1 MRVRIVILCLV
12 LWMTSGMAP
21 TVYAAP
27 RHQADD
33 AEAVLDQVAAAQA
46 AAPAYSDN
54 FRQASDAWYT
64 GEDEDAAYFFENGTY
79 HIRVNAE
86 SLLSWAM
93 GDITNLADFY
103 LEVDAYYVAGPQNN
117 ESGIVF
123 RHLDDDNFYLFGVGN
138 DGLFSLRK
146 KVDGEWTDLQE
157 WTESDA
163 ILVEESSVNA
173 LGILA
178 QGEQIHLL
186 INGEVVASVED
197 DEFSNGNLGLAVSTF
212 DEGGV
217 EIAFDDLRIW
227 TSGEISDA
235 PDLTTPEST
244 PEPDATPE
252 PIDISD
258 RLAEIRDTDV
268 TFSDEFRR
276 DNGEWFTESDEDIT
290 YEYAGRTLHI
300 IVNSENRLGWTF
312 NSTIEAL
319 APVDYLVE
327 VDVEQVAGP
336 DDAELGLIFRFV
348 DEENFYFF
356 AVSNLGTYSLW
367 KLMDNE
373 WEALINWTETTVL
386 QTDAE
391 AINRLSVLTEGSQ
404 FTLLVN
410 DVALAQV
417 EDDTFAT
424 GPVGLMVGTF
434 DEVGVDVAFDNL
446 DLWVLATGEDAIET
460 PDETP
465 TPQAAPIDV
474 AERLA
479 AIRAE
484 DPMTSDDFRR
494 DNDAWDLEPTEDAT
508 FFYRGRTFR
517 IKVDAPELIGWSTGE
532 ITGTNFLLEVDTQ
545 YVAGPDDAEYG
556 VIFRQVDA
564 DNYYFFAISRS
575 GSYGLWRLEDD
586 EWTTV
591 IEWTMTDAI
600 DVSEDALNRLGIL
613 AEGTQLTLLVNDVAL
628 AQVEDETFAS
638 GKVALALG
646 TFDEAGAEVAFD
658 NLDIWALE

>member
-1 MRVRIVILCLV
+1 MRVRIVILCFIFL
-12 LWMTSGMAP
+12 MTSGIAP

-27 RHQADD
+27 PQQDVPD
-33 AEAVLDQVAAAQA
+33 QIAVIQA
-46 AAPAYSDN
+46 AAPTYSDN
-54 FRQASDAWYT
+54 FRRESDAWYT
-64 GEDEDAAYFFENGTY
+64 GEDEDAAHFFESGTY
-79 HIRVNAE
+79 HIRVDSK
-86 SLLSWAM
+86 SLLSWSL
-93 GDITNLADFY
+93 GDVTDLADFY
-103 LEVDAYYVAGPQNN
+103 LEVDAFYVAGPQNN
-117 ESGIVF
+117 ESGVIF

-146 KVDGEWTDLQE
+146 KVDGEWQDLQE
-157 WTESDA
+157 WLESDA
-163 ILVEESSVNA
+163 ILGEERSVNT

-178 QGEQIHLL
+178 QGEEIHLL
-186 INGEVVASVED
+186 INDEAVASLTD
-197 DEFSNGNLGLAVSTF
+197 DQFSSGNMGLAAGAF

-227 TSGEISDA
+227 TIGEDINS
-235 PDLTTPEST
+235 PDLTTPEPETT

-252 PIDISD
+252 PIDVAN

-276 DNGEWFTESDEDIT
+276 DNGEWFTESDDDVA

-312 NSTIEAL
+312 NSTIDEL
-319 APVDYLVE
+319 AAVDYLVE

-367 KLMDNE
+367 KLVDNE
-373 WEALINWTETTVL
+373 WEALLDWTETDAL

-404 FTLLVN
+404 ITLLAN

-424 GPVGLMVGTF
+424 GSVGLMVGTF
-434 DEVGVDVAFDNL
+434 DEIGVDVAFDNL
-446 DLWVLATGEDAIET
+446 DLWVLTTAEDVLET
-460 PDETP
+460 PVATP
-465 TPQAAPIDV
+465 TPV
-474 AERLA
+474 AEPVDVTDRLA
-479 AIRAE
+479 EIKAD
-484 DPMTSDDFRR
+484 DPTTSDDFRR
-494 DNDAWDLEPTEDAT
+494 DNDTWNLEPDEDAT
-508 FFYRGRTFR
+508 FFYRGRTFH
-517 IKVDAPELIGWSTGE
+517 IKVDAPEWIGWSAGE
-532 ITGTNFLLEVDTQ
+532 ITTTDFLLEVDTQ
-545 YVAGPDDAEYG
+545 YVDGPADAEYG

-575 GSYGLWRLEDD
+575 GSYRLWRLEDG
-586 EWTTV
+586 EWTTMV
-591 IEWTMTDAI
+591 EWTQTDAI
-600 DVSEDALNRLGIL
+600 DISEDALNRLGVL
-613 AEGTQLTLLVNDVAL
+613 AEGAQLTLLVNDVAL
-628 AQVEDETFAS
+628 TQLEDETFAS

-646 TFDEAGAEVAFD
+646 TFEEAGAEVAFD
-658 NLDIWALE
+658 NLDIWAIE

>member
-1 MRVRIVILCLV
+1 MRVRIVILCFIFL
-12 LWMTSGMAP
+12 MTSGMAP

-27 RHQADD
+27 PQQD
-33 AEAVLDQVAAAQA
+33 VLDQIAVIQA
-46 AAPAYSDN
+46 AAPTYSDN
-54 FRQASDAWYT
+54 FRRESDAWYT
-64 GEDEDAAYFFENGTY
+64 GEDEDAAHFFESGTY
-79 HIRVNAE
+79 HIRVDAK
-86 SLLSWAM
+86 SLLSWSL
-93 GDITNLADFY
+93 GDVTDLADFY
-103 LEVDAYYVAGPQNN
+103 LEVDAFYVAGPQNN
-117 ESGIVF
+117 ESGVIF

-146 KVDGEWTDLQE
+146 KVDGEWQDLQE
-157 WTESDA
+157 WLESDA
-163 ILVEESSVNA
+163 ILGEERSVNT

-178 QGEQIHLL
+178 QGEEIHLL
-186 INGEVVASVED
+186 INDEVVASLTD
-197 DEFSNGNLGLAVSTF
+197 DQFSSGNMGLAAGAF

-227 TSGEISDA
+227 TIGEDINS
-235 PDLTTPEST
+235 PDLTTPEPETT

-252 PIDISD
+252 PIDVAD

-276 DNGEWFTESDEDIT
+276 DNGEWFTESDDDVT

-312 NSTIEAL
+312 NSTIDEL
-319 APVDYLVE
+319 AAVDYLVE

-356 AVSNLGTYSLW
+356 AVSNLGNYSLW
-367 KLMDNE
+367 KLVDNE
-373 WEALINWTETTVL
+373 WEALLDWTETDAL

-404 FTLLVN
+404 ITLLAN

-424 GPVGLMVGTF
+424 GTVGLMVGTF
-434 DEVGVDVAFDNL
+434 DEIGVDVAFDNL
-446 DLWVLATGEDAIET
+446 DLWVLTTAEDVLET
-460 PDETP
+460 PDATP
-465 TPQAAPIDV
+465 TPV
-474 AERLA
+474 AEPVDVTDRLA
-479 AIRAE
+479 EIKAD
-484 DPMTSDDFRR
+484 DPTTSDDFRR
-494 DNDAWDLEPTEDAT
+494 DNDTWNLEPDEDAT
-508 FFYRGRTFR
+508 FFYRGRTFH
-517 IKVDAPELIGWSTGE
+517 IKVDAPEWIGWSAGE
-532 ITGTNFLLEVDTQ
+532 ITTTDFLLEVDTQ
-545 YVAGPDDAEYG
+545 YVDGPADAEYG

-575 GSYGLWRLEDD
+575 GSYGLWRLEDG
-586 EWTTV
+586 EWTTMV
-591 IEWTMTDAI
+591 EWTQTDAI
-600 DVSEDALNRLGIL
+600 DISEDALNRLGIL
-613 AEGTQLTLLVNDVAL
+613 AEGAQLTLLVNDVAL
-628 AQVEDETFAS
+628 TQLEDETFAS

-646 TFDEAGAEVAFD
+646 TFEEAGAEVAFD
-658 NLDIWALE
+658 NLDIWAIE

>member
-1 MRVRIVILCLV
+1 MRVRILTLCFILL
-12 LWMTSGMAP
+12 MTSGIAP

-27 RHQADD
+27 LQQD
-33 AEAVLDQVAAAQA
+33 VLDQIAVIQA
-46 AAPAYSDN
+46 AAPTYSDN
-54 FRQASDAWYT
+54 FRRESDAWYT
-64 GEDEDAAYFFENGTY
+64 GEDEDAAHFFESGTY
-79 HIRVNAE
+79 HIRVDSK
-86 SLLSWAM
+86 SLLSWSL
-93 GDITNLADFY
+93 GDVTDLADFY
-103 LEVDAYYVAGPQNN
+103 LEVDAFYVAGPQNN
-117 ESGIVF
+117 ESGVVF

-146 KVDGEWTDLQE
+146 KVDGEWQDVQE
-157 WTESDA
+157 WIESDA
-163 ILVEESSVNA
+163 ILGEERSVNT

-186 INGEVVASVED
+186 INDEVVASVTD
-197 DEFSNGNLGLAVSTF
+197 DQFSSGNMGLAAGAF

-227 TSGEISDA
+227 TIGADSDA
-235 PDLTTPEST
+235 PDLTT

-252 PIDISD
+252 PIDVTD

-276 DNGEWFTESDEDIT
+276 DNGEWFTESDDDVT

-312 NSTIEAL
+312 NSTVDEL
-319 APVDYLVE
+319 AAVDYLVE

-367 KLMDNE
+367 KLVDNE
-373 WEALINWTETTVL
+373 WEAILDWTETDAL

-404 FTLLVN
+404 ITLLAN
-410 DVALAQV
+410 DVALAQL

-424 GPVGLMVGTF
+424 GTVGLMVGTF

-446 DLWVLATGEDAIET
+446 DLWVLATGEDVIET
-460 PDETP
+460 PDATP
-465 TPQAAPIDV
+465 TPAAEAIDV
-474 AERLA
+474 ADRLA
-479 AIRAE
+479 EIKAD
-484 DPMTSDDFRR
+484 DPTTSDDFRR
-494 DNDAWDLEPTEDAT
+494 DNDTWNIEPDEDAT
-508 FFYRGRTFR
+508 FFYRGRTFH
-517 IKVDAPELIGWSTGE
+517 IKVDAPEWIGWSAGE
-532 ITGTNFLLEVDTQ
+532 ITTTDFLLEVDTQ
-545 YVAGPDDAEYG
+545 YVDGPADAEYG

-575 GSYGLWRLEDD
+575 GSYGMWRLEDGEWQTLV
-586 EWTTV
+586 EWTA
-591 IEWTMTDAI
+591 TDAI
-600 DVSEDALNRLGIL
+600 DTSEDALNRLGIL

-628 AQVEDETFAS
+628 TQLEDETFAS

-658 NLDIWALE
+658 NLDIWTIE

>member
-1 MRVRIVILCLV
+1 MRVRILTLCFILL
-12 LWMTSGMAP
+12 MTSGIAP

-27 RHQADD
+27 LQQD
-33 AEAVLDQVAAAQA
+33 VLDQIAVIQA
-46 AAPAYSDN
+46 AAPTYSDN
-54 FRQASDAWYT
+54 FRRESDAWYT
-64 GEDEDAAYFFENGTY
+64 GEDEDAAHFFESGTY
-79 HIRVNAE
+79 HIRVDSK
-86 SLLSWAM
+86 SLLSWSL
-93 GDITNLADFY
+93 GDVTDLADFY
-103 LEVDAYYVAGPQNN
+103 LEVDAFYVAGPQNN
-117 ESGIVF
+117 ESGVVF

-146 KVDGEWTDLQE
+146 KVDGEWQDVQE
-157 WTESDA
+157 WIESDA
-163 ILVEESSVNA
+163 ILGEERSVNT

-186 INGEVVASVED
+186 INDEVVASVTD
-197 DEFSNGNLGLAVSTF
+197 DQFSSGNMGLAAGAF

-227 TSGEISDA
+227 TIGADINS
-235 PDLTTPEST
+235 PDLTT

-252 PIDISD
+252 PIDVTD

-276 DNGEWFTESDEDIT
+276 DNGEWFTESDDDVT

-312 NSTIEAL
+312 NSTVDEL
-319 APVDYLVE
+319 AAVDYLVE

-367 KLMDNE
+367 KLVDNE
-373 WEALINWTETTVL
+373 WEAILDWTETDAL

-404 FTLLVN
+404 ITLLAN
-410 DVALAQV
+410 DVALAQL

-424 GPVGLMVGTF
+424 GTVGLMVGTF

-446 DLWVLATGEDAIET
+446 DLWVLATGEDVIET
-460 PDETP
+460 PDATP
-465 TPQAAPIDV
+465 TPAAEAIDV
-474 AERLA
+474 ADRLA
-479 AIRAE
+479 EIKAD
-484 DPMTSDDFRR
+484 DPTTSDDFRR
-494 DNDAWDLEPTEDAT
+494 DNDTWNIEPDEDAT
-508 FFYRGRTFR
+508 FFYRGRTFH
-517 IKVDAPELIGWSTGE
+517 IKVDAPEWIGWSAGE
-532 ITGTNFLLEVDTQ
+532 ITTTDFLLEVDTQ
-545 YVAGPDDAEYG
+545 YVDGPADAEYG

-575 GSYGLWRLEDD
+575 GSYGMWRLEDG
-586 EWTTV
+586 EWTTMV
-591 IEWTMTDAI
+591 EWTQADAI
-600 DVSEDALNRLGIL
+600 DISEYALNRLGIL
-613 AEGTQLTLLVNDVAL
+613 AEGAQLTLLVNDVAL
-628 AQVEDETFAS
+628 TQLEDETFAS

-658 NLDIWALE
+658 NLDIWTIE

>member
-1 MRVRIVILCLV
+1 MRVRILILCFIL
-12 LWMTSGMAP
+12 LMTSGIAP

-27 RHQADD
+27 LQQD
-33 AEAVLDQVAAAQA
+33 VLDQIAVIQA
-46 AAPAYSDN
+46 AAPTYSDN
-54 FRQASDAWYT
+54 FRRESDAWYT
-64 GEDEDAAYFFENGTY
+64 GEDEDAAHFFESGTY
-79 HIRVNAE
+79 HIRVDSK
-86 SLLSWAM
+86 SLLSWSL
-93 GDITNLADFY
+93 GDVTDLADFY
-103 LEVDAYYVAGPQNN
+103 LEVDAFYVAGPQNN
-117 ESGIVF
+117 ESGVVF

-146 KVDGEWTDLQE
+146 KVDGEWQDVQE
-157 WTESDA
+157 WIESDA
-163 ILVEESSVNA
+163 ILGEERSVNT

-186 INGEVVASVED
+186 INDEVVASLTD
-197 DEFSNGNLGLAVSTF
+197 DQFSSGNMGLAAGAF

-227 TSGEISDA
+227 TIGADINS
-235 PDLTTPEST
+235 PDLTT

-252 PIDISD
+252 PIDVTD

-276 DNGEWFTESDEDIT
+276 DNGEWFTESDDDVT

-312 NSTIEAL
+312 NSTIDEL
-319 APVDYLVE
+319 AAVDYLVE

-367 KLMDNE
+367 KLVDNE
-373 WEALINWTETTVL
+373 WEAILDWTETDAL

-404 FTLLVN
+404 ITLLAN
-410 DVALAQV
+410 DVALAQL

-424 GPVGLMVGTF
+424 GTVGLMVGTF

-446 DLWVLATGEDAIET
+446 DLWVLATGEDVIET
-460 PDETP
+460 PDATP
-465 TPQAAPIDV
+465 TPAAEAIDV
-474 AERLA
+474 ADRLA
-479 AIRAE
+479 EIKAD
-484 DPMTSDDFRR
+484 DPTTSDDFRR
-494 DNDAWDLEPTEDAT
+494 DNDTWNIEPDEDAT
-508 FFYRGRTFR
+508 FFYRGRTFH
-517 IKVDAPELIGWSTGE
+517 IKVDAPEWIGWSAGE
-532 ITGTNFLLEVDTQ
+532 ITTTDFLLEVDTQ
-545 YVAGPDDAEYG
+545 YVDGPADAEYG

-575 GSYGLWRLEDD
+575 GSYGMWRLEDG
-586 EWTTV
+586 EWTTMV
-591 IEWTMTDAI
+591 EWTQADAI
-600 DVSEDALNRLGIL
+600 DISEDALNRLGIL
-613 AEGTQLTLLVNDVAL
+613 AEGAQLTLLVNDVAL
-628 AQVEDETFAS
+628 TQLEDETFAS

-658 NLDIWALE
+658 NLDIWAIE

>member
-1 MRVRIVILCLV
+1 MRVRIVILCFIFL
-12 LWMTSGMAP
+12 MTSGMAP

-27 RHQADD
+27 PQQDVPD
-33 AEAVLDQVAAAQA
+33 QIAVIQA
-46 AAPAYSDN
+46 AAPTYSDN
-54 FRQASDAWYT
+54 FRRESDAWYT
-64 GEDEDAAYFFENGTY
+64 GEDEDAAHFFESGTY
-79 HIRVNAE
+79 HIRVDAK
-86 SLLSWAM
+86 SLLSWSL
-93 GDITNLADFY
+93 GDVTDLADFY
-103 LEVDAYYVAGPQNN
+103 LEVDAFYVAGPQNN
-117 ESGIVF
+117 ESGVIF

-146 KVDGEWTDLQE
+146 KVDGEWQDLQE
-157 WTESDA
+157 WLESDA
-163 ILVEESSVNA
+163 ILGEERSVNT

-178 QGEQIHLL
+178 QGEEIHLL
-186 INGEVVASVED
+186 INDEVVASLTD
-197 DEFSNGNLGLAVSTF
+197 DQFSSGNMGLAAGAF
-212 DEGGV
+212 DEDGV

-227 TSGEISDA
+227 TIGEDINS
-235 PDLTTPEST
+235 PDLTTPEPENT

-252 PIDISD
+252 PIDVAD

-276 DNGEWFTESDEDIT
+276 DNGEWFTESDDDVT

-312 NSTIEAL
+312 NSTIDEL

-367 KLMDNE
+367 KLVDNE
-373 WEALINWTETTVL
+373 WEALLDWTETDAL

-404 FTLLVN
+404 ITLLAN

-424 GPVGLMVGTF
+424 GSVGLMVGTF

-446 DLWVLATGEDAIET
+446 DLWVLTTAEDVLET
-460 PDETP
+460 PVATP
-465 TPQAAPIDV
+465 TPV
-474 AERLA
+474 AEPVDVTDRLA
-479 AIRAE
+479 EIKAD
-484 DPMTSDDFRR
+484 DPTTSDDFRR
-494 DNDAWDLEPTEDAT
+494 DNDTWNLEPDEDAT
-508 FFYRGRTFR
+508 FFYRGRTFH
-517 IKVDAPELIGWSTGE
+517 IKVDAPEWIGWSAGE
-532 ITGTNFLLEVDTQ
+532 ITTTDFLLEVDTQ
-545 YVAGPDDAEYG
+545 YVDGPADAEYG

-575 GSYGLWRLEDD
+575 GSYGLWRLEDG
-586 EWTTV
+586 EWTTMV
-591 IEWTMTDAI
+591 EWTQTDAI
-600 DVSEDALNRLGIL
+600 DISEDALNRLGIL
-613 AEGTQLTLLVNDVAL
+613 AEGAQLTLLVNDVAL
-628 AQVEDETFAS
+628 TQLEDETFAS

-646 TFDEAGAEVAFD
+646 TFEEAGAEVAFD
-658 NLDIWALE
+658 NLDIWAIE

>member
-1 MRVRIVILCLV
+1 MRVRIVILCFIFL
-12 LWMTSGMAP
+12 MTSGMAP

-27 RHQADD
+27 PQQDVPD
-33 AEAVLDQVAAAQA
+33 QIAVIQVAA
-46 AAPAYSDN
+46 PTYSDN
-54 FRQASDAWYT
+54 FRRESDAWYT
-64 GEDEDAAYFFENGTY
+64 GEDEDAAHFFESGTY
-79 HIRVNAE
+79 HIRVDAK
-86 SLLSWAM
+86 SLLSWSL
-93 GDITNLADFY
+93 GDVTDLADFY
-103 LEVDAYYVAGPQNN
+103 LEVDAFYVAGPQNN
-117 ESGIVF
+117 ESGVIF

-146 KVDGEWTDLQE
+146 KVDGEWQDLQE
-157 WTESDA
+157 WLESDA
-163 ILVEESSVNA
+163 ILGEERSVNT

-186 INGEVVASVED
+186 INDEVVASVTD
-197 DEFSNGNLGLAVSTF
+197 DQFSSGNMGLAAGAF

-227 TSGEISDA
+227 TIGEGRDV
-235 PDLTTPEST
+235 PDLTT

-252 PIDISD
+252 LDPTPEPIDVTD
-258 RLAEIRDTDV
+258 RLTEIRDTDV

-276 DNGEWFTESDEDIT
+276 DNGEWFTESDDDVA

-312 NSTIEAL
+312 NSTIDEL

-356 AVSNLGTYSLW
+356 AVSNLGNYSLW
-367 KLMDNE
+367 KLVDNE
-373 WEALINWTETTVL
+373 WEALLDWTETDAL

-404 FTLLVN
+404 ITLLAN

-424 GPVGLMVGTF
+424 GTVGLMVGTF
-434 DEVGVDVAFDNL
+434 DEIGVDVAFDNL
-446 DLWVLATGEDAIET
+446 DLWVLTTAEDVLET
-460 PDETP
+460 PVATP
-465 TPQAAPIDV
+465 TPV
-474 AERLA
+474 AEPVDVTDRLA
-479 AIRAE
+479 EIKAD
-484 DPMTSDDFRR
+484 DPTTSDDFRR
-494 DNDAWDLEPTEDAT
+494 DNDTWNLEPDEDAT
-508 FFYRGRTFR
+508 FFYRGRTFH
-517 IKVDAPELIGWSTGE
+517 IKVDAPEWIGWSAGE
-532 ITGTNFLLEVDTQ
+532 ITTTDFLLEVDTQ
-545 YVAGPDDAEYG
+545 YVDGPADAEYG

-575 GSYGLWRLEDD
+575 GSYRLWRLEDGEWSTMV
-586 EWTTV
+586 EWTQ
-591 IEWTMTDAI
+591 TDAI
-600 DVSEDALNRLGIL
+600 DISEDALNRLGVL
-613 AEGTQLTLLVNDVAL
+613 AEGAQLTLLVNDVAL
-628 AQVEDETFAS
+628 TQLEDETFAS

-646 TFDEAGAEVAFD
+646 TFEEAGAEVAFD
-658 NLDIWALE
+658 NLDIWAIE

>member
-1 MRVRIVILCLV
+1 MRVRILTLCFILL
-12 LWMTSGMAP
+12 MTSGIAP

-27 RHQADD
+27 LQQD
-33 AEAVLDQVAAAQA
+33 VLDQIAVIQA
-46 AAPAYSDN
+46 AAPTYSDN
-54 FRQASDAWYT
+54 FRRESDAWYT
-64 GEDEDAAYFFENGTY
+64 GEDEDAAHFFESGTY
-79 HIRVNAE
+79 HIRVDSK
-86 SLLSWAM
+86 SLLSWSL
-93 GDITNLADFY
+93 GDVTDLADFY
-103 LEVDAYYVAGPQNN
+103 LEVDAFYVAGPQNN
-117 ESGIVF
+117 ESGVVF

-146 KVDGEWTDLQE
+146 KVDGEWQDVQE
-157 WTESDA
+157 WIESDA
-163 ILVEESSVNA
+163 ILGEERSVNT

-186 INGEVVASVED
+186 INDEVVASVTD
-197 DEFSNGNLGLAVSTF
+197 DQFSSGNMGLAAGAF

-227 TSGEISDA
+227 TIGADSDA
-235 PDLTTPEST
+235 PDLTT

-252 PIDISD
+252 PIDVTD

-276 DNGEWFTESDEDIT
+276 DNGEWFTESDDDVT

-312 NSTIEAL
+312 NSTVDEL
-319 APVDYLVE
+319 AAVDYLVE

-367 KLMDNE
+367 KLVDNE
-373 WEALINWTETTVL
+373 WEAILDWTETDAL

-404 FTLLVN
+404 ITLLAN
-410 DVALAQV
+410 DVALAQL

-424 GPVGLMVGTF
+424 GAVGLMVGTF

-446 DLWVLATGEDAIET
+446 DLWVLATGEDVIET
-460 PDETP
+460 PDATP
-465 TPQAAPIDV
+465 TPAAEAIDV
-474 AERLA
+474 ADRLA
-479 AIRAE
+479 EIKAD
-484 DPMTSDDFRR
+484 DPTTSDDFRR
-494 DNDAWDLEPTEDAT
+494 DNDTWNIEPDEDAT
-508 FFYRGRTFR
+508 FFYRGRTFH
-517 IKVDAPELIGWSTGE
+517 IKVDAPEWIGWSAGE
-532 ITGTNFLLEVDTQ
+532 ITTTDFLLEVDTQ
-545 YVAGPDDAEYG
+545 YVDGPADAEYG

-575 GSYGLWRLEDD
+575 GSYGMWRLEDGEWQTLV
-586 EWTTV
+586 EWTA
-591 IEWTMTDAI
+591 TDAI
-600 DVSEDALNRLGIL
+600 DTSEDALNRLGIL

-628 AQVEDETFAS
+628 TQLEDETFAS

-658 NLDIWALE
+658 NLDIWAIE

>member
-1 MRVRIVILCLV
+1 MRVRILILCFIL
-12 LWMTSGMAP
+12 LMTSGIAP

-27 RHQADD
+27 LQQD
-33 AEAVLDQVAAAQA
+33 VLDQIAVIQA
-46 AAPAYSDN
+46 AAPTYSDN
-54 FRQASDAWYT
+54 FRRESDAWYT
-64 GEDEDAAYFFENGTY
+64 GEDEDAAHFFESGTY
-79 HIRVNAE
+79 HIRVDSK
-86 SLLSWAM
+86 SLLSWSL
-93 GDITNLADFY
+93 GDVTDLADFY
-103 LEVDAYYVAGPQNN
+103 LEVDAFYVAGPQNN
-117 ESGIVF
+117 ESGVVF

-138 DGLFSLRK
+138 DGLYSLRK
-146 KVDGEWTDLQE
+146 KVDGEWQDLQE

-163 ILVEESSVNA
+163 ILGEERSVNT

-186 INGEVVASVED
+186 INDEVVASVSD
-197 DEFSNGNLGLAVSTF
+197 DQFSSGNIGLAAGAF

-227 TSGEISDA
+227 TIGADINS
-235 PDLTTPEST
+235 PDLTT

-252 PIDISD
+252 PIDVAD

-276 DNGEWFTESDEDIT
+276 DNGEWFTESDDDVT

-312 NSTIEAL
+312 NSTIDEL
-319 APVDYLVE
+319 AAVDYLVE

-336 DDAELGLIFRFV
+336 ADAELGLIFRFV

-367 KLMDNE
+367 KLVDNE
-373 WEALINWTETTVL
+373 WEAILDWTETDAL

-404 FTLLVN
+404 ITLLAN
-410 DVALAQV
+410 DVALAQL

-424 GPVGLMVGTF
+424 GTVGLMVGTF

-446 DLWVLATGEDAIET
+446 DLWVLATGEDVIET
-460 PDETP
+460 PDATP
-465 TPQAAPIDV
+465 TPVAEAIDV

-479 AIRAE
+479 EIKAD
-484 DPMTSDDFRR
+484 DPTTSDDFRR
-494 DNDAWDLEPTEDAT
+494 DNDTWNIEPDEDAT
-508 FFYRGRTFR
+508 FFYRGRTFH
-517 IKVDAPELIGWSTGE
+517 IKVDAPEWIGWSRGE
-532 ITGTNFLLEVDTQ
+532 ITTTNFLLEVDAQ
-545 YVAGPDDAEYG
+545 YVDGPADAEYG

-575 GSYGLWRLEDD
+575 GSYGLWRLEDG
-586 EWTTV
+586 EWTTMV
-591 IEWTMTDAI
+591 EWTQTDAI
-600 DVSEDALNRLGIL
+600 DISEDALNRLGIL
-613 AEGTQLTLLVNDVAL
+613 AEGAQLTLLVNDVAL
-628 AQVEDETFAS
+628 TQLEDETFAS

-658 NLDIWALE
+658 NLDIWNIE

>member
-1 MRVRIVILCLV
+1 MRVRILTLCFILL
-12 LWMTSGMAP
+12 MTSGIAP

-27 RHQADD
+27 LQQD
-33 AEAVLDQVAAAQA
+33 VLDQIAVIQA
-46 AAPAYSDN
+46 AAPTYSDN
-54 FRQASDAWYT
+54 FRRESDAWYT
-64 GEDEDAAYFFENGTY
+64 GEDEDAAHFFESGTY
-79 HIRVNAE
+79 HIRVDSK
-86 SLLSWAM
+86 SLLSWSL
-93 GDITNLADFY
+93 GDVTDLADFY
-103 LEVDAYYVAGPQNN
+103 LEVDAFYVAGPQNN
-117 ESGIVF
+117 ESGVVF

-146 KVDGEWTDLQE
+146 KVDGEWQDVQE
-157 WTESDA
+157 WIESDA
-163 ILVEESSVNA
+163 ILGEERSVNT

-186 INGEVVASVED
+186 INDEVVASLTD
-197 DEFSNGNLGLAVSTF
+197 DQFSSGNMGLAAGAF

-227 TSGEISDA
+227 TIGADSDA
-235 PDLTTPEST
+235 PDLTTS
-244 PEPDATPE
+244 EPDATPE
-252 PIDISD
+252 PIDVTD

-276 DNGEWFTESDEDIT
+276 DNGEWFTESDDDVT

-312 NSTIEAL
+312 NSTIDEL
-319 APVDYLVE
+319 AAVDYLVE

-367 KLMDNE
+367 KLVDNE
-373 WEALINWTETTVL
+373 WEAILDWTETDAL

-404 FTLLVN
+404 ITLLAN
-410 DVALAQV
+410 DVALAQL

-424 GPVGLMVGTF
+424 GTVGLMVGTF

-446 DLWVLATGEDAIET
+446 DLWVLATGEDVIET
-460 PDETP
+460 PDATP
-465 TPQAAPIDV
+465 TPAAEAIDV
-474 AERLA
+474 ADRLA
-479 AIRAE
+479 EIKAD
-484 DPMTSDDFRR
+484 DPTTSDDFRR
-494 DNDAWDLEPTEDAT
+494 DNDTWNIEPDEGAT
-508 FFYRGRTFR
+508 FFYRGRTFH
-517 IKVDAPELIGWSTGE
+517 IKVDAPEWIGWSAGE
-532 ITGTNFLLEVDTQ
+532 ITTTDFLLEVDTQ
-545 YVAGPDDAEYG
+545 YVDGPADAEYG

-575 GSYGLWRLEDD
+575 GSYGMWRLEDGEWQTLV
-586 EWTTV
+586 EWTA
-591 IEWTMTDAI
+591 TDAI
-600 DVSEDALNRLGIL
+600 DTSEDALNRLGIL

-628 AQVEDETFAS
+628 TQLEDETFAS

-658 NLDIWALE
+658 NLDIWAIE

>member
-1 MRVRIVILCLV
+1 MRVRILTLCFILL
-12 LWMTSGMAP
+12 MTSGIAP

-27 RHQADD
+27 LQQD
-33 AEAVLDQVAAAQA
+33 VLDQIAVIQA
-46 AAPAYSDN
+46 AAPTYSDN
-54 FRQASDAWYT
+54 FRRESDAWYT
-64 GEDEDAAYFFENGTY
+64 GEDEDAAHFFESGTY
-79 HIRVNAE
+79 HIRVDSK
-86 SLLSWAM
+86 SLLSWSL
-93 GDITNLADFY
+93 GEVTDLADFY
-103 LEVDAYYVAGPQNN
+103 LEVDAFYVAGPQNN
-117 ESGIVF
+117 ESGVVF

-146 KVDGEWTDLQE
+146 KVDGEWQDVQE
-157 WTESDA
+157 WIESDA
-163 ILVEESSVNA
+163 ILGEERSVNT

-186 INGEVVASVED
+186 INDEVVASVTD
-197 DEFSNGNLGLAVSTF
+197 DQFSSGNMGLAAGAF

-227 TSGEISDA
+227 TIGADSDA
-235 PDLTTPEST
+235 PDLTT

-252 PIDISD
+252 PIDVTD

-276 DNGEWFTESDEDIT
+276 DNGEWFTESDDDVT

-312 NSTIEAL
+312 NSTIDEL
-319 APVDYLVE
+319 AAVDYLVE

-367 KLMDNE
+367 KLVDNE
-373 WEALINWTETTVL
+373 WEAILDWTETDAL

-404 FTLLVN
+404 ITLLAN
-410 DVALAQV
+410 DVALAQL

-424 GPVGLMVGTF
+424 GTVGLMVGTF

-446 DLWVLATGEDAIET
+446 DLWVLATGEDVIET
-460 PDETP
+460 PDATP
-465 TPQAAPIDV
+465 TPAAEAIDV
-474 AERLA
+474 ADRLA
-479 AIRAE
+479 EIKAD
-484 DPMTSDDFRR
+484 DPTTSDDFRR
-494 DNDAWDLEPTEDAT
+494 DNDTWNIEPDEDAT
-508 FFYRGRTFR
+508 FFYRGRTFH
-517 IKVDAPELIGWSTGE
+517 IKVDAPEWIGWSAGE
-532 ITGTNFLLEVDTQ
+532 ITTTDFLLEVDTQ
-545 YVAGPDDAEYG
+545 YVDGPADAEYG

-575 GSYGLWRLEDD
+575 GSYGMWRLEDGEWQTLV
-586 EWTTV
+586 EWTA
-591 IEWTMTDAI
+591 TDAI
-600 DVSEDALNRLGIL
+600 DTSEDALNRLGIL
-613 AEGTQLTLLVNDVAL
+613 AEEAQLTLLVNDVAL
-628 AQVEDETFAS
+628 TQLEDETFAS

-658 NLDIWALE
+658 NLDIWTIE

>member
-1 MRVRIVILCLV
+1 MRVRILILCFIL
-12 LWMTSGMAP
+12 LMTSGIAP

-27 RHQADD
+27 LQQD
-33 AEAVLDQVAAAQA
+33 VLDQIAVIQA
-46 AAPAYSDN
+46 AAPTYSDN
-54 FRQASDAWYT
+54 FRRESDAWYT
-64 GEDEDAAYFFENGTY
+64 GEDEDAAHFFESGTY
-79 HIRVNAE
+79 HIRVDSK
-86 SLLSWAM
+86 SLLSWSL
-93 GDITNLADFY
+93 GDVTDLADFY
-103 LEVDAYYVAGPQNN
+103 LEVDAFYVAGPQNN
-117 ESGIVF
+117 ESGVVF

-146 KVDGEWTDLQE
+146 KVDGEWQDVQE

-163 ILVEESSVNA
+163 ILGEERSVNT

-186 INGEVVASVED
+186 INGEVVASLTD
-197 DEFSNGNLGLAVSTF
+197 DQFSSGNMGLAAGAF

-227 TSGEISDA
+227 TIGAESDA
-235 PDLTTPEST
+235 PDLTT

-252 PIDISD
+252 PIDVTD

-268 TFSDEFRR
+268 SFSDEFRR
-276 DNGEWFTESDEDIT
+276 DNGEWFTESDDDVT
-290 YEYAGRTLHI
+290 YKYAGRTLHI

-312 NSTIEAL
+312 NSTIDEL
-319 APVDYLVE
+319 NPVDYLVE

-367 KLMDNE
+367 KLVDNE
-373 WEALINWTETTVL
+373 WEAILDWTETDAL

-404 FTLLVN
+404 ITLLAN
-410 DVALAQV
+410 DVALAQL

-424 GPVGLMVGTF
+424 GAVGLMVGTF

-446 DLWVLATGEDAIET
+446 DLWVLATGEDVIET
-460 PDETP
+460 PDATP
-465 TPQAAPIDV
+465 TSEAEAIDV
-474 AERLA
+474 ADRLA
-479 AIRAE
+479 EIKAD
-484 DPMTSDDFRR
+484 DPTTSDDFRR
-494 DNDAWDLEPTEDAT
+494 DNDTWNIEPDEDAT
-508 FFYRGRTFR
+508 FFYRGRTFH
-517 IKVDAPELIGWSTGE
+517 IKVDAPKWIGWSAGE
-532 ITGTNFLLEVDTQ
+532 ITTTDFLLEVDTQ
-545 YVAGPDDAEYG
+545 YVDGPTDAEYG

-575 GSYGLWRLEDD
+575 GSYGLWRLEDGEWQTLV
-586 EWTTV
+586 EWTQ
-591 IEWTMTDAI
+591 TDAI
-600 DVSEDALNRLGIL
+600 DISEDALNRLGVL
-613 AEGTQLTLLVNDVAL
+613 AEGAQLTLLVNDVAL
-628 AQVEDETFAS
+628 TQLEDETFAS

-658 NLDIWALE
+658 NLDIWAIE

>member
-1 MRVRIVILCLV
+1 MRVRILILCFIL
-12 LWMTSGMAP
+12 LMTSGIAP

-27 RHQADD
+27 LQQD
-33 AEAVLDQVAAAQA
+33 VLDQIAVIQA
-46 AAPAYSDN
+46 AAPTYSDN
-54 FRQASDAWYT
+54 FRRESDAWYT
-64 GEDEDAAYFFENGTY
+64 GEDEDAAHFFESGTY
-79 HIRVNAE
+79 HIRVDSK
-86 SLLSWAM
+86 SLLSWSL
-93 GDITNLADFY
+93 GDVTDLADFY
-103 LEVDAYYVAGPQNN
+103 LEVDAFYVAGPQNN
-117 ESGIVF
+117 ESGVVF

-138 DGLFSLRK
+138 DGLYSLRK
-146 KVDGEWTDLQE
+146 KVDGEWQDLQE

-163 ILVEESSVNA
+163 ILGEERSVNT

-186 INGEVVASVED
+186 INDEVVASVSD
-197 DEFSNGNLGLAVSTF
+197 DQFSSGNIGLAAGAF

-227 TSGEISDA
+227 TIGADINS
-235 PDLTTPEST
+235 PDLTT

-252 PIDISD
+252 PIDVAD

-276 DNGEWFTESDEDIT
+276 DNGEWFTESDDDVT

-312 NSTIEAL
+312 NSTIDEL
-319 APVDYLVE
+319 AAVDYLVE

-336 DDAELGLIFRFV
+336 ADAELGLIFRFV

-367 KLMDNE
+367 KLVDNE
-373 WEALINWTETTVL
+373 WEAILDWTETDAL

-404 FTLLVN
+404 ITLLAN
-410 DVALAQV
+410 DVALAQL

-424 GPVGLMVGTF
+424 GTVGLMVGTF

-446 DLWVLATGEDAIET
+446 DLWVLATGEDVIET
-460 PDETP
+460 PDATP
-465 TPQAAPIDV
+465 TPVAEAIDV

-479 AIRAE
+479 EIKAD
-484 DPMTSDDFRR
+484 DPTTSDDFRR
-494 DNDAWDLEPTEDAT
+494 DNDTWNIEPDEDAS
-508 FFYRGRTFR
+508 FFYRGRTFH
-517 IKVDAPELIGWSTGE
+517 IKVDAPEWIGWSRGE
-532 ITGTNFLLEVDTQ
+532 ITTTNFLLEVDAQ
-545 YVAGPDDAEYG
+545 YVDGPADAEYG

-575 GSYGLWRLEDD
+575 GSYGLWRLEDG
-586 EWTTV
+586 EWTTMV
-591 IEWTMTDAI
+591 EWTQTDAI
-600 DVSEDALNRLGIL
+600 DISEDALNRLGIL
-613 AEGTQLTLLVNDVAL
+613 AEGAQLTLLVNDVAL
-628 AQVEDETFAS
+628 TQLEDETFAS

-658 NLDIWALE
+658 NLDIWNIE

>member
-1 MRVRIVILCLV
+1 MRVRIVILCFIFL
-12 LWMTSGMAP
+12 MTSGMAP

-27 RHQADD
+27 PQQDVPD
-33 AEAVLDQVAAAQA
+33 QIAVIQA
-46 AAPAYSDN
+46 AAPTYSDN
-54 FRQASDAWYT
+54 FRRESDAWYT
-64 GEDEDAAYFFENGTY
+64 GEDEDAAHFFESGTY
-79 HIRVNAE
+79 HIRVDSK
-86 SLLSWAM
+86 SLLSWSL
-93 GDITNLADFY
+93 GDVTDLADFY
-103 LEVDAYYVAGPQNN
+103 LEVDAFYVAGPQNN
-117 ESGIVF
+117 ESGVIF

-146 KVDGEWTDLQE
+146 KVDGEWQDLQE
-157 WTESDA
+157 WLESDA
-163 ILVEESSVNA
+163 ILGEERSVNT

-186 INGEVVASVED
+186 INDEVVASLTD
-197 DEFSNGNLGLAVSTF
+197 DQFSSGNMGLAAGAF

-227 TSGEISDA
+227 TIGEESDA
-235 PDLTTPEST
+235 LDLTTPEAEAT

-252 PIDISD
+252 PIDVAD

-276 DNGEWFTESDEDIT
+276 DNGEWFTESDDDVT

-312 NSTIEAL
+312 NSTIDEL
-319 APVDYLVE
+319 AAVDYLVE

-367 KLMDNE
+367 KLVDNE
-373 WEALINWTETTVL
+373 WEALLDWTETDAL

-404 FTLLVN
+404 ITLLAN

-424 GPVGLMVGTF
+424 GSVGLMVGTF
-434 DEVGVDVAFDNL
+434 DEIGVDVAFDNL
-446 DLWVLATGEDAIET
+446 DLWVLTTAEDVLET
-460 PDETP
+460 PVATP
-465 TPQAAPIDV
+465 TPV
-474 AERLA
+474 AEPVDVTDRLA
-479 AIRAE
+479 EIKAD
-484 DPMTSDDFRR
+484 DPTTSDDFRR
-494 DNDAWDLEPTEDAT
+494 DNDTWNLEPDEDAT
-508 FFYRGRTFR
+508 FFYRGRTFH
-517 IKVDAPELIGWSTGE
+517 IKVDAPEWIGWSAGE
-532 ITGTNFLLEVDTQ
+532 ITTTDFLLEVDTQ
-545 YVAGPDDAEYG
+545 YVDGPADAEYG

-575 GSYGLWRLEDD
+575 GSYRLWRLEDG
-586 EWTTV
+586 EWTTMV
-591 IEWTMTDAI
+591 EWTETDAI
-600 DVSEDALNRLGIL
+600 DTSEDALNRLGVL
-613 AEGTQLTLLVNDVAL
+613 AEGAQLTLLVNDVAL
-628 AQVEDETFAS
+628 TQLEDETFAS

-658 NLDIWALE
+658 NLDIWAIE